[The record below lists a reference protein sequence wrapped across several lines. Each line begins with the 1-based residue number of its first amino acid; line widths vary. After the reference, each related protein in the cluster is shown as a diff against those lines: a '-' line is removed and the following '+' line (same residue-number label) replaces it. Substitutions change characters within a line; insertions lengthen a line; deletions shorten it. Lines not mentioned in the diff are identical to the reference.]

1 MILGSMHSLGSVR
14 SRACGIALLLAAAP
28 VLAET
33 AAFGPFTV
41 EVPAR
46 GFQEHCVRLE
56 AGQRMRYHFTATGE
70 VDFNIHYHRGSAVYY
85 PVKSEGARARNSA
98 YTAPHA
104 DGYCLMWERRGDEAV
119 RVEGIVELDTGA
131 AR

>member
-1 MILGSMHSLGSVR
+1 MHLPGSAA
-14 SRACGIALLLAAAP
+14 SRACGIALLLVATPA
-28 VLAET
+28 LAET
-33 AAFGPFTV
+33 AAFGPFAL

-56 AGQRMRYHFTATGE
+56 AGQRMRYHFAATGE
-70 VDFNIHYHRGSAVYY
+70 VDFNIHYHRGSAVFY
-85 PVKSEGARARNSA
+85 PVKSNGARARDSA

-104 DGYCLMWERRGDEAV
+104 DGYCLMWERRGEGAV
-119 RVEGIVELDTGA
+119 RIEGAVELDRSA

>member
-1 MILGSMHSLGSVR
+1 MHVGGSAG

-28 VLAET
+28 APAADT
-33 AAFGPFTV
+33 AAFGPFTL

-56 AGQRMRYHFTATGE
+56 AGQRMRYRFTATGE
-70 VDFNIHYHRGSAVYY
+70 VDFNIHYHRGSAVIY
-85 PVKSEGARARNSA
+85 PVKSAGARGRDSA

-104 DGYCLMWERRGDEAV
+104 DGYCLMWERRGEGTV
-119 RVEGIVELDTGA
+119 RIEGAVELDKS